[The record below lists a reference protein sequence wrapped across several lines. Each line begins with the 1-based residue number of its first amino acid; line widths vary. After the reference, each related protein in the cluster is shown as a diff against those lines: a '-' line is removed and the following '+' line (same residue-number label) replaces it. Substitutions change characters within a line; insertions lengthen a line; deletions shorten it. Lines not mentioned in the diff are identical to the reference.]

1 MSLPLKRR
9 IKWQFNR
16 WLYLY
21 SKKHLKKVIS
31 LALYG
36 FLYDSFLAIFT
47 REKRL
52 VNNLA
57 RIARS
62 TLSFAWLFGLI
73 SPVIAGIG
81 FITDSLAS
89 SLFLR
94 NRTSYASYTELA
106 RALKFVVGISL
117 LLSFLH

>member
-1 MSLPLKRR
+1 MSLPLKRH

-21 SKKHLKKVIS
+21 SRKHLKKVMS

-62 TLSFAWLFGLI
+62 TLSFAWLFGLV

-106 RALKFVVGISL
+106 RVLKFVVGISL